1 MNIKLRLL
9 RGAFV
14 VGLSWALISCGGGSG
29 GGSGG
34 PSAPSQPA
42 AANNVATVIVDGG
55 PAALASP
62 SINTAYTSVTLCV
75 PGSTTQCA
83 VIDHVQVDTAS
94 FGLRILAS
102 ALPTGFS
109 LPLQPATG
117 AASGSLV
124 ECVVFGDGYSWGP
137 VALADFTIAGE
148 SVSSLP
154 VQIIGDSRFL
164 PASTDCSSQT
174 TGAEE
179 DTVAAFG
186 ANGII
191 GIGVVALDCPACTQ
205 STAPQ
210 VYFSCTTAT
219 ACSGTTVPAANQV
232 PNPISRFPVDNN
244 GSFLTFPT
252 VASAG
257 VATVTGSLIFGVD
270 TQSNNASGTQTV
282 LFVDPNTAQLTMVYN
297 NATLTD
303 SFIDSGT
310 NGIYFSDT
318 SLATCTDATTFY
330 CVTQSLPL
338 GIQLHAG
345 GDFNTNFNIVSAD
358 NLNTP
363 PMVNGQPIVIA
374 AFPGLAGTLPPSLD
388 GFDWGLS
395 FFYGRRVATVISG
408 ESTSVGTGPYIAF

>member
-1 MNIKLRLL
+1 MNIKLRTL

-14 VGLSWALISCGGGSG
+14 VALSWAVISCGGGG
-29 GGSGG
+29 GGHA
-34 PSAPSQPA
+34 SAPPPPGP
-42 AANNVATVIVDGG
+42 ANNVAAVIVDGG
-55 PAALASP
+55 PAALPAP

-75 PGSTTQCA
+75 PNSTSQCT

-102 ALPTGFS
+102 ALPTGFN
-109 LPLQPATG
+109 LPLQPAIG
-117 AASGSLV
+117 AGSGSLV
-124 ECVVFGDGYSWGP
+124 ECIVFGDGYSWGP

-148 SVSSLP
+148 SVASMP
-154 VQIIGDSRFL
+154 VQIIGDARYL
-164 PASTDCSSQT
+164 PASTDCSSQS
-174 TGAEE
+174 TGGEE

-191 GIGVVALDCPACTQ
+191 GIGMISTDCPECSQNTMPGVYFACT
-205 STAPQ
+205 S
-210 VYFSCTTAT
+210 AT
-219 ACSGTTVPAANQV
+219 VCSGAIVPLANQV
-232 PNPISRFPVDNN
+232 PNPISKFQTDNN
-244 GSFLTFPT
+244 GSFLTFPA
-252 VASAG
+252 VASTGA
-257 VATVTGSLIFGVD
+257 ATVTGSLIFGVD

-282 LFVDPNTAQLTMVYN
+282 LFVDPDSAQLTMVYK
-297 NATLTD
+297 NANLPD

-310 NGIYFSDT
+310 NGIYFADT

-345 GDFNTNFNIVSAD
+345 GDFMTNFNVVSAD
-358 NLNTP
+358 TLQND
-363 PMVNGQPIVIA
+363 IA

>member
-1 MNIKLRLL
+1 MNIKLRML

-14 VGLSWALISCGGGSG
+14 VALSWAVISCGGGG
-29 GGSGG
+29 GGGVSAAPTTGGGG
-34 PSAPSQPA
+34 PSAPSPPA
-42 AANNVATVIVDGG
+42 ATNNVATVIVDGG

-75 PGSTTQCA
+75 PGSTSQCT

-94 FGLRILAS
+94 FGVRILAS

-109 LPLQPATG
+109 LPLQPAIG
-117 AASGSLV
+117 AGSGSLV

-148 SVSSLP
+148 SVSSMP

-174 TGAEE
+174 TGMEE

-191 GIGVVALDCPACTQ
+191 GIGVIATDCPGCSQSTMPDVYFACTSATSCN
-205 STAPQ
+205 STI
-210 VYFSCTTAT
+210 
-219 ACSGTTVPAANQV
+219 VPLANQV
-232 PNPISRFPVDNN
+232 PNPISRFPTDNN

-257 VATVTGSLIFGVD
+257 AATVTGSLIFGVD

-282 LFVDPNTAQLTMVYN
+282 LFVDPNTAQLTMVYK
-297 NATLTD
+297 NAPLTD

-318 SLATCTDATTFY
+318 TLATCTDATTFY

-358 NLNTP
+358 TLD
-363 PMVNGQPIVIA
+363 NGIA

-395 FFYGRRVATVISG
+395 FFYGKRVATVISG

>member
-1 MNIKLRLL
+1 MNIKLRML

-14 VGLSWALISCGGGSG
+14 VALSWAVISCGGGSG

-55 PAALASP
+55 PAALPVP
-62 SINTAYTSVTLCV
+62 SINTAFTSVTLCV
-75 PGSTTQCA
+75 PGSTTQCT

-94 FGLRILAS
+94 FGVRILAS

-109 LPLQPATG
+109 LPLQPAMG

-148 SVSSLP
+148 SVSSMP

-174 TGAEE
+174 TGMEE

-191 GIGVVALDCPACTQ
+191 GIGVVATDCPGCTQ

-210 VYFSCTTAT
+210 VYFACTTAT
-219 ACSGTTVPAANQV
+219 ACSGTTVPEANQV

-257 VATVTGSLIFGVD
+257 AATVTGSLIFGVD

-282 LFVDPNTAQLTMVYN
+282 LFVDPNTAQLTMVYK

-310 NGIYFSDT
+310 NGIFFSDT

-358 NLNTP
+358 NLNSETTA
-363 PMVNGQPIVIA
+363 IA

>member
-1 MNIKLRLL
+1 MNIKLRML
-9 RGAFV
+9 RVALV
-14 VGLSWALISCGGGSG
+14 VGLTMAAIACGGGGSG
-29 GGSGG
+29 RAA
-34 PSAPSQPA
+34 APSPPA
-42 AANNVATVIVDGG
+42 PASNVATVIVDGG
-55 PAALASP
+55 PAGLMEP
-62 SINTAYTSVTLCV
+62 SINTAFTSVTLCV
-75 PGSTTQCA
+75 PGSTSQCT

-117 AASGSLV
+117 TTSSTLV

-148 SVSSLP
+148 SVSSMP

-164 PASTDCSSQT
+164 PASTDCSSQS
-174 TGAEE
+174 TGGEE
-179 DTVAAFG
+179 DTVAEFG

-191 GIGVVALDCPACTQ
+191 GIGMISVDCPGCAQ
-205 STAPQ
+205 SAVMPP
-210 VYFSCTTAT
+210 VYFACTTAT
-219 ACSGTTVPAANQV
+219 ACNSTIVPLANQV
-232 PNPISRFPVDNN
+232 PNPISKFPVDNN

-252 VASAG
+252 VDQTNGA
-257 VATVTGSLIFGVD
+257 ATVTGSLIFGVD
-270 TQSNNASGTQTV
+270 TQSNNASGSQTV
-282 LFVDPNTAQLTMVYN
+282 LYVNPNSLELTMVYKG
-297 NATLTD
+297 ATLND

-310 NGIYFSDT
+310 NGIYFSDS

-330 CVTQSLPL
+330 CVTQMQPL

-345 GDFNTNFNIVSAD
+345 GDFMTNFNMVSAD
-358 NLNTP
+358 TLQNN
-363 PMVNGQPIVIA
+363 IA

-408 ESTSVGTGPYIAF
+408 ETTSVGTGPYIAF